1 MRRTFVTLLAAG
13 GLLALG
19 AWTAPGQTA
28 PSVQAAPVEPA
39 PTTGQQD
46 ADVCAPVQATASAH
60 RRREEARA
68 RTIGRLQSRPRA
80 SSARPSLTTDCQ
92 QSFRMVPRGAHR
104 AHRNAAIDRSL
115 NQ

>member
-28 PSVQAAPVEPA
+28 PSVQAPPAEPA
-39 PTTGQQD
+39 PVSGRQA
-46 ADVCAPVQATASAH
+46 ADGCAPVQATANAH

-80 SSARPSLTTDCQ
+80 SSARPSLASDCP
-92 QSFRMVPRGAHR
+92 QSFRMVPRAAHR
-104 AHRNAAIDRSL
+104 AQRNAAIDRSL

>member
-1 MRRTFVTLLAAG
+1 MRRTFVTLLTAG
-13 GLLALG
+13 ALLALG

-28 PSVQAAPVEPA
+28 PSIQAAPAEPA
-39 PTTGQQD
+39 QQD
-46 ADVCAPVQATASAH
+46 ADVCAPVQATATAH

-68 RTIGRLQSRPRA
+68 RTIGRPQSRPRA

-92 QSFRMVPRGAHR
+92 QSFRMVPRAAHR

-115 NQ
+115 SQ